1 MVKNNDSGRVTI
13 PRYRATGMTMNNM
26 FKNLKNLKLIK
37 FFNIQGKEGQ
47 IIFTV
52 VVVLF
57 LLVNYL
63 ISGISLR
70 YDASSGKAYTLSEST
85 KKILHNLDDL
95 VNVKFFVSSDLPAK
109 LVPLKTDVTDTLA
122 EFKKEGKNK
131 VALKIVDPKK
141 DENTGKEARESGIP
155 ELQFSQLEQDKYA
168 VTTAYFGIFLSY
180 GGRNEII
187 PQVTDFE
194 NLEYNLTSSIYKLV
208 KKDLPKVGIIGEIP
222 SANPSEDSLASF
234 KKILGQQFSL
244 ENIDIS
250 SESIVKTIDQSYQT
264 VFVFDNNQKEYS
276 SQELKL
282 LREYLNKKG
291 KIIVFADGVWTS
303 EQLETT
309 PAKHNLF
316 SLLQE
321 YGIIIEKN
329 LILSTSSELVNF
341 GGGQVS
347 LLVPYPF
354 WFKTNN
360 FNPQVSYFSNVNQLT
375 FPWGSSIKLE
385 KKTDI
390 ETKELVK
397 TTNRSWQ
404 QKDNFMLNPQAIEPP
419 GDKDL
424 GEFLVAAESSK
435 KNSGQIVVI
444 SSSRF
449 VLERYLGAGS
459 DNLELVLNFVSNLAS
474 GGALSGIRSR
484 AVSFYPLPDLQNTQK
499 DAFKYINIL
508 LLPVLFSIWGAFRLI
523 RRR

>member
-1 MVKNNDSGRVTI
+1 
-13 PRYRATGMTMNNM
+13 M

-37 FFNIQGKEGQ
+37 FFNIQGKERQ
-47 IIFTV
+47 IIFVITIT
-52 VVVLF
+52 
-57 LLVNYL
+57 LLIVINLL
-63 ISGISLR
+63 ISGINLR
-70 YDASSGKAYTLSEST
+70 YDASFGHAYTLSNST
-85 KKILHNLDDL
+85 KIILRDLDDV
-95 VNVKFFVSSDLPAK
+95 VNVKFFVSSDLPAR
-109 LVPLKTDVTDTLA
+109 LIPLKGDVIDTLS
-122 EFKKEGKNK
+122 EYKKEGKNK
-131 VALKIVDPKK
+131 IILKIVNPKK
-141 DENTGKEARESGIP
+141 DETTAKEARESGIP

-168 VTTAYFGIFLSY
+168 VTTAHFGIFLSY
-180 GGRNEII
+180 GGRNEVI

-194 NLEYNLTSSIYKLV
+194 NLEYNLTSAIYKLV

-222 SANPSEDSLASF
+222 SANPSEDSLVSF

-244 ENIDIS
+244 ESVNIS
-250 SESIVKTIDQSYQT
+250 SESTVKTIDSSFKT
-264 VFVFDNNQKEYS
+264 IFVFDNNQKEYS
-276 SQELKL
+276 SEELKL

-316 SLLQE
+316 SLLQD
-321 YGIIIEKN
+321 YGINIEKN
-329 LILSTSSELVNF
+329 LILSTSAELVNF

-360 FNPQVSYFSNVNQLT
+360 FNPQISYFSNVNQLT

-404 QKDNFMLNPQAIEPP
+404 QKDNFMLNPQEIEPP

-424 GEFLVAAESSK
+424 KEFLVAVESSK
-435 KNSGQIVVI
+435 KNAGQLVVI
-444 SSSRF
+444 PSSRF
-449 VLERYLGAGS
+449 ILERYLGAGT
-459 DNLELVLNFVSNLAS
+459 DNLEFVLNIASNLAS

-499 DAFKYINIL
+499 DMFKYINIL
-508 LLPVLFSIWGAFRLI
+508 LLPILFGLWGFFRLI